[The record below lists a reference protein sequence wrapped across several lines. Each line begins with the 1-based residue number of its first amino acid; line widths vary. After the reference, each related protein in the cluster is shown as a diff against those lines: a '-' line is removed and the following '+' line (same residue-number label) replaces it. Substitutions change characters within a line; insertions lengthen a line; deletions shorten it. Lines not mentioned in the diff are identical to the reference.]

1 MTQGTGGPSFAGTDD
16 GPTTEV
22 GETMER
28 QKIRRVKPRRKP
40 DAKRSFV
47 LHALTFGALLE
58 NDKDAD
64 AEQRIREQ
72 VDKMSDKD
80 IETKAR
86 ELGKSPYL
94 ILGLGKKEQEHLLK
108 VDTESVLTL
117 IAMSDENGQKAI
129 GMIEPRFFV
138 EPYFTV
144 ATRIIDYRN
153 ERKRPPGVHLDDLLS
168 DILSNEKDAR
178 RDEFLKI
185 VRAILDMNDKGLDE
199 QYVMDNLGEWIH
211 LRKAQLAWMAS
222 AEPLRQGNVG
232 RADELISAYL
242 ADHAPDTNASVMTLW
257 PVLDDHAL
265 TGLPG
270 DIVRAIEPYSE
281 ADPAALLAGA
291 LCFFGNAVGRGA
303 HFLVSARHH
312 ANLNIIL
319 AGETS
324 KGRKG
329 VATDDIRM
337 LFTRAV
343 PDWAMGIRGG
353 LSSGEGLIDAVKPID
368 AGDDKNPLV
377 EGKRM
382 LVIELE
388 FASPLKRMANEGNT
402 LSQVLRLA
410 WDGSALA
417 TMTRSHPKDRV
428 EGAHISVYGNTNF
441 DELRRYFDDLEALSG
456 LANRFLFVCAKRSKV
471 LSLGGN
477 IPDAVLAPLVQRI
490 KDALEWSYSLG
501 NMEFSADALED
512 WDRIYKTLSEEPRSG
527 LLGAVTARADPQTRR
542 LAMIYALM
550 DQSAKI
556 EQKHLDA
563 AVNFYIYCEQ
573 SAVYIFGRST
583 GNAMADAI
591 IEALQLAGISGLSK
605 SVLSGRF
612 GKNPDQRKR
621 MNDALNSLE
630 RTHVIRVAKAP
641 TAGRA
646 TTKYFLVKQEGD

>member
-232 RADELISAYL
+232 RADGLISAYL

-382 LVIELE
+382 LVIEYGVRVTVEAHGERRQYAQPGPTLGLGRQCACDNDAPV
-388 FASPLKRMANEGNT
+388 ASERPG
-402 LSQVLRLA
+402 
-410 WDGSALA
+410 G
-417 TMTRSHPKDRV
+417 
-428 EGAHISVYGNTNF
+428 GCAHIGLRQHQ
-441 DELRRYFDDLEALSG
+441 LRRVAALFSMTSKALSG
-456 LANRFLFVCAKRSKV
+456 PGEPLPVRVREAK
-471 LSLGGN
+471 
-477 IPDAVLAPLVQRI
+477 Q
-490 KDALEWSYSLG
+490 
-501 NMEFSADALED
+501 
-512 WDRIYKTLSEEPRSG
+512 
-527 LLGAVTARADPQTRR
+527 GAVTGRQHPRCGARPARA
-542 LAMIYALM
+542 
-550 DQSAKI
+550 
-556 EQKHLDA
+556 
-563 AVNFYIYCEQ
+563 
-573 SAVYIFGRST
+573 
-583 GNAMADAI
+583 AD
-591 IEALQLAGISGLSK
+591 
-605 SVLSGRF
+605 
-612 GKNPDQRKR
+612 
-621 MNDALNSLE
+621 
-630 RTHVIRVAKAP
+630 
-641 TAGRA
+641 
-646 TTKYFLVKQEGD
+646 